1 MKLFQNIK
9 KIRGI
14 KKEIDILIRAY
25 MDDKT
30 PVKTK
35 LIISIIS
42 LVYIIN
48 PIDILPE
55 FLPLIGIADDV
66 MILPILMWVLLPNS
80 VLHDARIHIEQKE
93 NNAPVKNHW
102 ILRSIFF

>member
-14 KKEIDILIRAY
+14 QKEIHVLTRTY

-35 LIISIIS
+35 LIIAIIS
-42 LVYIIN
+42 LVYTVN

-55 FLPLIGIADDV
+55 FLPLIGIADDI
-66 MILPILMWVLLPNS
+66 MIFPILMWILIPNS
-80 VLHDARIHIEQKE
+80 VLHDARINIEQKE
-93 NNAPVKNHW
+93 NNPPLKKHW